1 MVYDKKLNDLTTVL
15 EDYIKEIDYEL
26 ITRPYSTNMSLDEN
40 GAFITLPEFQ
50 VFATARNKD
59 GLIVS
64 LSIIPS
70 KNAIFIED
78 ELVRNL
84 D

>member
-1 MVYDKKLNDLTTVL
+1 MIEDVRLTEFEKTL
-15 EDYIKEIDYEL
+15 YDYIKKIGYK
-26 ITRPYSTNMSLDEN
+26 ISSKPYSTNMSLDDN
-40 GAFITLPEFQ
+40 GGFVTLPEYQ
-50 VFATARNKD
+50 VFATAENEER
-59 GLIVS
+59 LTVS

-78 ELVRNL
+78 ILVKNL